1 MLDRPETFRIA
12 AIVVLIAVLVTALV
26 AIHRRPSAPVAEDAP
41 AAALP
46 ASDDLS
52 IELRRCDA
60 VSPTSAEEAH
70 CQAVWEENRR
80 RFFGRPART
89 LPSPEPQ
96 SSAAPAPN
104 SAAPSSTGDAR

>member
-1 MLDRPETFRIA
+1 MLDRPEAFRIA
-12 AIVVLIAVLVTALV
+12 VIVVLIAVLVTALV
-26 AIHRRPSAPVAEDAP
+26 ATRPRPLTPVVEDAP
-41 AAALP
+41 ATVFP

-80 RFFGRPART
+80 RFFGRPARPLT
-89 LPSPEPQ
+89 SPEPQ
-96 SSAAPAPN
+96 SSAAQAPN
-104 SAAPSSTGDAR
+104 SAALSSRGDAR

>member
-1 MLDRPETFRIA
+1 MLDRPEIFRIA
-12 AIVVLIAVLVTALV
+12 AIVVLIAVLVSALV
-26 AIHRRPSAPVAEDAP
+26 AIHPRPSPPVVEDSP
-41 AAALP
+41 ATPLP

-52 IELRRCDA
+52 IKLRRCDA

-96 SSAAPAPN
+96 STAAPTPN
-104 SAAPSSTGDAR
+104 SAALSSRGDAR

>member
-12 AIVVLIAVLVTALV
+12 AIIVLIAVLVTALV
-26 AIHRRPSAPVAEDAP
+26 AIRPRPPTPVVESSP
-41 AAALP
+41 VTSLP

-52 IELRRCDA
+52 IELRRCDV

-80 RFFGRPART
+80 RFFGRSARP
-89 LPSPEPQ
+89 LPSPTPQ
-96 SSAAPAPN
+96 SSAAPAIRSP
-104 SAAPSSTGDAR
+104 GDAR